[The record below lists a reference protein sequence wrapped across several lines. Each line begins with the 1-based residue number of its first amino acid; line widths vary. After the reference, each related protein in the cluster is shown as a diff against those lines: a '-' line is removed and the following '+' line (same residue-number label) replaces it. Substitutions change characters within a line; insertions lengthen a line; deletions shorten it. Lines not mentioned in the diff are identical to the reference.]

1 VSVRPQLRA
10 RSLGNLLDESMPR
23 REHLLH
29 PWLREQESAMVWAAP
44 GVGKTLFTLT
54 LALAMA
60 GGGEVMGWKAV
71 RPRRVLIVDGEMPE
85 DDLKD
90 RLQGLLG
97 AVDGIDL
104 DAARGNL
111 NILARHGQ
119 HADAEFLDLGD
130 EAKQQAVIEQI
141 RSYHPDVVI
150 LDNLSTLA
158 TIDDENGAAETQRLV
173 KLLAKLKQA
182 KIAVIAVHH
191 SNKAGT
197 DFRGSSM
204 LATTFEVIIGLTRE
218 KGAGLLDPTGSAKF
232 KLTWTKYRGRRSSA
246 VADREMR
253 LEDAG
258 SGMMWTASTPEAAV
272 LEAIAALV
280 RTGNYATQAEVRDA
294 LPEHLWPTHGSA
306 PAKSWMSKQ
315 FSLAA
320 ANGVLPRGEAEAF
333 FRAARSDGS
342 DLDEAAHD
350 DF

>member
-1 VSVRPQLRA
+1 MSAPSLRA
-10 RSLGNLLDESMPR
+10 RSLGNLLDTDMPR
-23 REHLLH
+23 REYLLD

-60 GGGEVMGWKAV
+60 GGGEVLGWRSA

-97 AVDGIDL
+97 AVDGLDL
-104 DAARGNL
+104 DAARANL
-111 NILARHGQ
+111 HILARHGQ
-119 HADAEFLDLGD
+119 HADADFLDLGD
-130 EAKQQAVIEQI
+130 QAKQHEVVRQI
-141 RSYHPDVVI
+141 RTHRPDVVI

-158 TIDDENGAAETQRLV
+158 TMDDENGAAETQKLV

-218 KGAGLLDPTGSAKF
+218 KGAGLLDPSGTARF
-232 KLTWTKYRGRRSSA
+232 KLNWTKFRGRRSPA
-246 VADREMR
+246 VAEREMR
-253 LEDAG
+253 LEDSDG
-258 SGMMWTASTPEAAV
+258 RMRWSSSTPEAAV

-280 RTGNYATQAEVRDA
+280 RTGQYKTQAEVRDA
-294 LPEHLWPTHGSA
+294 LPEHLWPTKGSP
-306 PAKSWMSKQ
+306 PAKSWMSRQ

-320 ANGVLPRGEAEAF
+320 ANGILPRAEADAF
-333 FRAARSDGS
+333 FKAAGGADSELPGVS
-342 DLDEAAHD
+342 HD
-350 DF
+350 DI

>member
-1 VSVRPQLRA
+1 LSARPPLRA
-10 RSLGNLLDESMPR
+10 RSLGNLLDADMPR
-23 REHLLH
+23 REFLLD

-60 GGGEVMGWKAV
+60 GGGEVVGWKAD

-90 RLQGLLG
+90 RLRGLLG
-97 AVDGIDL
+97 AVAGLDL
-104 DAARGNL
+104 DAARANL
-111 NILARHGQ
+111 HILARHGQ

-130 EAKQQAVIEQI
+130 EEKQKEVLRQI
-141 RSYHPDVVI
+141 RSYRPDVVI

-158 TIDDENGAAETQRLV
+158 TIDDENGAAETQKLV

-218 KGAGLLDPTGSAKF
+218 KGAAMLDPTGSARF
-232 KLTWTKYRGRRSSA
+232 KLTWTKFRGRRGPA
-246 VADREMR
+246 VTDRDMR
-253 LEDAG
+253 LEDTG
-258 SGMMWTASTPEAAV
+258 GGLRWTASTPEAAV

-280 RTGNYATQAEVRDA
+280 RTGEYANQMQVRDA
-294 LPEHLWPTHGSA
+294 LPQHLWPTKGNP

-315 FSLAA
+315 FKLAA
-320 ANGVLPRGEAEAF
+320 ATGILPEKEAMAF
-333 FRAARSDGS
+333 FKAAGGTDPELSDAS
-342 DLDEAAHD
+342 DD
-350 DF
+350 DI